1 MTGREPGGQRQT
13 CRNIRPL
20 YCNLRPRYTFQTS
33 KSISDQRRVTRLV
46 PDTFVLRW
54 PVETYQ
60 PLQDSPAKVFQNCFA
75 FGSPHPGSFNM
86 AFCDGSVHEIA
97 YDIDMQVHRNQAN
110 RLDGD

>member
-1 MTGREPGGQRQT
+1 M
-13 CRNIRPL
+13 
-20 YCNLRPRYTFQTS
+20 
-33 KSISDQRRVTRLV
+33 
-46 PDTFVLRW
+46 
-54 PVETYQ
+54 ETYQ

-75 FGSPHPGSFNM
+75 FGNPHPRSFNM

>member
-1 MTGREPGGQRQT
+1 MMGDNQSAWAGFEWD
-13 CRNIRPL
+13 NH
-20 YCNLRPRYTFQTS
+20 
-33 KSISDQRRVTRLV
+33 RVAWN
-46 PDTFVLRW
+46 PKARW